1 MAAKLSN
8 AVLLEMLSSEND
20 KNVLLKLLEG
30 RRVADKKLAMEV
42 AKLFVSRVAA
52 GVSIDP
58 AAAGD
63 SIDASAKAL
72 EMLGLSEN
80 GINYLSPQDTEFY
93 AKDLLPVVFGE
104 SEEAPV
110 FHSDINAAMLDYLI
124 KPAESGFSPEIKTAL
139 DKYLTNKRVEV
150 LLARVQNGQL
160 PVEATSQELHALAER
175 HNVEI
180 KSKIVVPPGVA
191 RLGTGVSFP
200 DAASIADKAELEA
213 QRYALEVDAKTD
225 ALISLNALMAQKG
238 NWVHRQLVDKLKDKI
253 ADAVKGNGYR
263 YPSESLFSETL
274 SEIDDNGRVVNE
286 MVRFSRPPLRGFKAS
301 FKSPRVPNEA
311 YLATGL
317 RLRSE
322 GVKFPYIKA
331 NFKNPE
337 EAKIFLE
344 KSLFGLTEAG
354 YALDD
359 ITVSP
364 NLKNFFLAYKA
375 KEAESFTIESTP
387 TVPIEPTRGE
397 EVVLKDELHRLQ
409 SSPELAEALG
419 LYEQLVSINKPLTF
433 MLSKINDPERPMKLK
448 DFADGQ
454 LISVLSKYPLVNSSS
469 ETWNTAL
476 KAAGLVPSTRA
487 LVNDVGEMFERY
499 IEKADPAGG
508 SKTALGTREKVRLLA
523 ARDVL
528 FQVMPDKAAQLVRV
542 FDALDGKPKVEFEQ
556 QAPQGNEAQHPSQQP
571 DQVKGVQ
578 SQTRPLV
585 EEIAQPLNPASDLG
599 VANPASTDAQM
610 TDFSPDE
617 PHNDQ
622 ADYLGMPQYDYYE
635 GPPSGFDY
643 DPALTSAAPHSAT
656 GFPVNDY
663 DSSAYGDYI
672 AGQQDFSMPENV
684 QSMPQQDFS
693 MPENAQSMPQQDSGV
708 RTPNAH
714 EMPEDV
720 VRPAYVFSKDT
731 WGDLLGKSVH
741 ELPAKIFDNI
751 AGLTPAD
758 ELHIQ
763 VLSNADGWSELELAE
778 AKNTIE
784 GLCRVSNKH
793 LTSIADFSDREK
805 EFFSALPDGMVPD
818 SLRAEHAQL
827 KEMFAPMVNE
837 SSALGNQF
845 NANEPS
851 AAGPSMLLD
860 IDSISERAS
869 PDVDPDL
876 WSELDIATNKMQES
890 SLEQEQSMVQSPEP
904 TREIKPETKP
914 ALATPAST
922 YRPKM

>member
-52 GVSIDP
+52 GVSVDP

-63 SIDASAKAL
+63 SIDAAAKAL
-72 EMLGLSEN
+72 GMLGLSEN
-80 GINYLSPQDTEFY
+80 GINYLSPQDTEFF

-110 FHSDINAAMLDYLI
+110 FHSDINAAMLAYLL
-124 KPAESGFSPEIKTAL
+124 KPAESNFSPEIKVAL
-139 DKYLTNKRVEV
+139 DKYLTSKRVEV

-160 PVEATSQELHALAER
+160 PVEATGQELHALAEQ
-175 HNVEI
+175 HSVEI
-180 KSKIVVPPGVA
+180 KSKIIVPPGVA

-213 QRYALEVDAKTD
+213 QRYALEVDARTD
-225 ALISLNALMAQKG
+225 ALISLNALMSQKG
-238 NWVHRQLVDKLKDKI
+238 NWVHRQLIDKLKDKV

-301 FKSPRVPNEA
+301 FKSPKVPNEA

-337 EAKIFLE
+337 EAKTFLE
-344 KSLFGLTEAG
+344 KSLLGLAEAG

-375 KEAESFTIESTP
+375 KEEESFTIESTP
-387 TVPIEPTRGE
+387 TDPIKPTRGE
-397 EVVLKDELHRLQ
+397 EVVLKDELRRLQ
-409 SSPELAEALG
+409 SSPELAEALS
-419 LYEQLVSINKPLTF
+419 LYEQLASINKPLTF
-433 MLSKINDPERPMKLK
+433 MLSKINDPERPMKLT

-454 LISVLSKYPLVNSSS
+454 LISVLSKYPLVNASS
-469 ETWNTAL
+469 ETWNAAL
-476 KAAGLVPSTRA
+476 KAGGLVPSTRA

-499 IEKADPAGG
+499 IEKADPVVG
-508 SKTALGTREKVRLLA
+508 SKATLGTREKVRLLA

-542 FDALDGKPKVEFEQ
+542 FDALDGKPKVELEQ
-556 QAPQGNEAQHPSQQP
+556 QVPQGNEAQHPSQQTDP
-571 DQVKGVQ
+571 VPGVQ
-578 SQTRPLV
+578 DEVRPPV
-585 EEIAQPLNPASDLG
+585 EEVVQPSSSAVDLG
-599 VANPASTDAQM
+599 VSNPTSTDAQM
-610 TDFSPDE
+610 EDFSPDE
-617 PHNDQ
+617 PHNDDP

-643 DPALTSAAPHSAT
+643 DPALTSAAPHSTTVLPA
-656 GFPVNDY
+656 NDY

-672 AGQQDFSMPENV
+672 AGQQDFSMPDNHPM
-684 QSMPQQDFS
+684 SSQDI
-693 MPENAQSMPQQDSGV
+693 PQQDSGV
-708 RTPNAH
+708 QTPNAPK
-714 EMPEDV
+714 MPEDV

-731 WGDLLGKSVH
+731 WGELLGKSVH
-741 ELPAKIFDNI
+741 QLPSKIFDNI
-751 AGLTPAD
+751 ARLTPAD

-763 VLSNADGWSELELAE
+763 VLTNADGWSELELAE

-805 EFFSALPDGMVPD
+805 EFFSALPDDMVPD
-818 SLRAEHAQL
+818 SLLAEHAKL
-827 KEMFAPMVNE
+827 KEIFAPMVNE
-837 SSALGNQF
+837 PSALDNQLD
-845 NANEPS
+845 ANDLS
-851 AAGPSMLLD
+851 ATGPSMLLD
-860 IDSISERAS
+860 IDSISE
-869 PDVDPDL
+869 PTLPKVDLDT
-876 WSELDIATNKMQES
+876 WSELNVAPNEIQEP
-890 SLEQEQSMVQSPEP
+890 SLEQDVVQSPDPAQEVN
-904 TREIKPETKP
+904 PEVKP
-914 ALATPAST
+914 APATSAST
-922 YRPKM
+922 YRPKFS